1 MKGQPQRTI
10 SAAFKHEAVQLVL
23 TSGKSAVQIAK
34 DLGVSNSALSRW
46 VRESRA
52 QPTAAFP
59 GKGHLSPS
67 DEELRRLQRENEV
80 LRQERDILKK
90 AIAIFTHESR

>member
-1 MKGQPQRTI
+1 MGKPQRGITK
-10 SAAFKHEAVQLVL
+10 AFKQEAVQLVL

-34 DLGVSNSALSRW
+34 DLGVSDSALSRW

-52 QPTAAFP
+52 QPEAAFP
-59 GKGHLSPS
+59 GKGHQSPA
-67 DEELRRLQRENEV
+67 EEDLRRLKRENDV

-90 AIAIFTHESR
+90 VLAIFTHEPI